1 MPPIFYINRCRIGET
16 IVANPK
22 TTLTDNKNF
31 LQPTG
36 FKISIDRTKYGN
48 LEYFC
53 NNVVHPGA
61 TVGSVEIPIPRLS
74 GLPIAGDK
82 IQFPELSV
90 DVLLDEDM
98 KSYQEMQ
105 DWMERLVEKDDFDM
119 VSSQARESNH
129 TSDITLTILSSH
141 NNKNVQIRYADC
153 FPTQLGSI
161 TLQSNTSAVEYPT
174 FNISFRFT
182 SYEFIT

>member
-1 MPPIFYINRCRIGET
+1 M
-16 IVANPK
+16 ANPK

-98 KSYQEMQ
+98 K
-105 DWMERLVEKDDFDM
+105 
-119 VSSQARESNH
+119 
-129 TSDITLTILSSH
+129 
-141 NNKNVQIRYADC
+141 
-153 FPTQLGSI
+153 
-161 TLQSNTSAVEYPT
+161 
-174 FNISFRFT
+174 
-182 SYEFIT
+182 